1 MRRDSFQQG
10 TERGEGASRERMYFK
25 DAIAFLRERGPYSN
39 TRLQTDLAALCSE
52 HEAEDIR
59 TTAQAYAENTR
70 KGIPR
75 MLIETLAER
84 QLPPAPA
91 GYLAL
96 DALRAHTG
104 VGYEPLKEL
113 IRKYLRI
120 KGIDLEEDDVLTDQ
134 QAYQRYPQ
142 LKEIFIF
149 ARGSNGIGSTY
160 FTPKAQETLLH
171 MAQESQRDAHV
182 ASVTGIKKTPPRPSR
197 SQVPAREK
205 DVRILPHSRET
216 GFEVA
221 VLKLK
226 TRLEV
231 ILEDLSQPDERLARE
246 ILAALT
252 PSITPQEA
260 DAYAK
265 QIAVL
270 ETKAR
275 HNRDED

>member
-1 MRRDSFQQG
+1 MKRDSLQQS
-10 TERGEGASRERMYFK
+10 TEQGESAPREYMSFK
-25 DAIAFLRERGPYSN
+25 DAVTFLRERGPYSN
-39 TRLQTDLAALCSE
+39 TRLQTDLAALCGE
-52 HEAEDIR
+52 HEADDIR
-59 TTAQAYAENTR
+59 STAQTYAENTR

-75 MLIETLAER
+75 ILIETLAER

-96 DALRAHTG
+96 DALRVHTG

-113 IRKYLRI
+113 IKKYLRI
-120 KGIDLEEDDVLTDQ
+120 KGIDLEEDDVLTNK
-134 QAYQRYPQ
+134 QAYQRYPK

-171 MAQESQRDAHV
+171 MAQESQRDVHV
-182 ASVTGIKKTPPRPSR
+182 ASVTGTKKMPSRPSHP
-197 SQVPAREK
+197 QHPAREK
-205 DVRILPHSRET
+205 YTRPLPHSRET

-226 TRLEV
+226 ARLEV
-231 ILEDLSQPDERLARE
+231 ILEDLSQSDQKLARE
-246 ILAALT
+246 ILTALT

-260 DAYAK
+260 DTYAK